1 MGQNPIETTISKEEM
16 LINNLRSKASSFLG
30 DEACFIDENVF
41 SNIID
46 NVVNNT
52 PSVKENMENGD
63 GRIVTYDKYKK
74 AFSIGNEKN
83 VSIGGIV
90 SARRLGINFI
100 IPESMESYGDGKKVR
115 KLVTES
121 ILNDY
126 LYQQLNK
133 ELATTLSESTKDKDA
148 LLSKAYFEI
157 AKRSGVEN
165 RQTGVFAEQIIMGI
179 LENFAID
186 HPELG
191 FTIQEANAY
200 QDVSNKIDFII
211 HTKEKKKGVGINRLE
226 KEFDEKSIGIQFT
239 INKNAEEH
247 KKDQIKKA
255 QARGLE
261 VDDILYVD
269 LDKRILE
276 KAITDWE
283 KSGKQI
289 AGPWKY
295 LPMEI
300 KRSILRNLFN
310 KSLNEEQEKTLQR
323 INERSF

>member
-1 MGQNPIETTISKEEM
+1 MEQNQIETTISKEEM
-16 LINNLRSKASSFLG
+16 LINNLRSRASSFLG
-30 DEACFIDENVF
+30 DEVHFINESVV
-41 SNIID
+41 SNITD
-46 NVVNNT
+46 SVVNT
-52 PSVKENMENGD
+52 IPSVKENMENGD
-63 GRIVTYDKYKK
+63 GKIVTYDKYKK
-74 AFSIGNEKN
+74 TFSIENEKN

-90 SARRLGINFI
+90 SARRLGINFK
-100 IPESMESYGDGKKVR
+100 IPESIESSGDGKKIR
-115 KLVTES
+115 RLVTES
-121 ILNDY
+121 ILNDH

-133 ELATTLSESTKDKDA
+133 ELATTLSESAKNKDA
-148 LLSKAYFEI
+148 LLSKAYSEL
-157 AKRSGVEN
+157 AKRSGIEN
-165 RQTGVFAEQIIMGI
+165 RQTGVFAEQIIIGI
-179 LENFAID
+179 LEGFAID

-200 QDVSNKIDFII
+200 QDVNNKIDFII

-283 KSGKQI
+283 KSGKPI
-289 AGPWKY
+289 VGPWKY
-295 LPMEI
+295 LPME
-300 KRSILRNLFN
+300 LRKSVLKNLFN
-310 KSLNEEQEKTLQR
+310 KSLNEEQEKALQK
-323 INERSF
+323 INEKNF